1 MPAGAPMD
9 RLVAE
14 KVIGGPLGIER
25 PSISSARKSGESTR
39 LQSPSMRDSDA
50 YGVIAAAWTRFGLI
64 FAHQQDQTGHVVY
77 FASSASNPSVM
88 KAVGRAQTF
97 ALAVCRAAL
106 KAAQSG

>member
-1 MPAGAPMD
+1 MPAGAAMD

-14 KVIGGPLGIER
+14 KVIGGPLGIGR
-25 PSISSARKSGESTR
+25 SSTLSECKSGDSTR

-50 YGVIAAAWTRFGLI
+50 YGVIGAAWARFGLV
-64 FAHQQDQTGHVVY
+64 FAYQRDQTGHVAY
-77 FASSASNPSVM
+77 FASSAKNPST
-88 KAVGRAQTF
+88 KAVGKAQTF